1 MDIEGEIK
9 REEKVISEAERV
21 LGDMPEFSQL
31 NGVVNKINSI
41 AAEVPDSK
49 IDILSAEECLCK
61 INGVI
66 NGTNRSEI
74 VDSGEVIGLYVMGG
88 ADYVAPNNMI
98 RNEIAE
104 NYLDSI
110 NAEIDKNKKAE
121 LAYYAIINM
130 HLFNDGNGRTARAIY
145 LMMKNG
151 EIGEEDNAF
160 LQHGKDEKGSI
171 DFENDNNIEPSWRVN
186 AYALLKTCA
195 DEIKNG
201 KLPKWMDSF
210 MEENGLF
217 SVQTYGQPE
226 QTELSDM
233 GLNEDERK
241 VLRDIFDDSNLA
253 GYATAELLFED
264 GVAKELFEKNIIPVL
279 DLGIDYKKLSFTHLK
294 TNNEKYNSVFGSMTA
309 EKYRRL
315 IAIYNNLKIKQNREV
330 IKVVQSW

>member
-1 MDIEGEIK
+1 MGIEGEIK
-9 REEKVISEAERV
+9 REEKVVSETERV
-21 LGDMPEFSQL
+21 LGGMPEFSQL
-31 NGVVNKINSI
+31 NGIVNKTNSI
-41 AAEVPDSK
+41 AAEIPDSK

-66 NGTNRSEI
+66 NGIDRSEI
-74 VDSGEVIGLYVMGG
+74 VDSGEVIGAGFG
-88 ADYVAPNNMI
+88 EADYVAPNNMI
-98 RNEIAE
+98 RNEIAK
-104 NYLDSI
+104 NYLDGI
-110 NAEIDKNKKAE
+110 NAEKDKNKKAE

-130 HLFNDGNGRTARAIY
+130 HLFSDGNGRTARAIY

-151 EIGEEDNAF
+151 KVGEEDDAF
-160 LQHGKDEKGSI
+160 LQHGKDGKGSI
-171 DFENDNNIEPSWRVN
+171 NFENDNNIEPSWRVN

-210 MEENGLF
+210 IEENGLF
-217 SVQTYGQPE
+217 SIKTYGQPE

-241 VLRDIFDDSNLA
+241 VLRDIFDDSYLA

-264 GVAKELFEKNIIPVL
+264 GAAKELFEKNMIDPG
-279 DLGIDYKKLSFTHLK
+279 LGIDYKRLSFTHLK
-294 TNNEKYNSVFGSMTA
+294 TNNEKYNSVFGSITA

-315 IAIYNNLKIKQNREV
+315 IDIYNNLKIKQNREV
-330 IKVVQSW
+330 IKVVQS

>member
-1 MDIEGEIK
+1 MSIEGEIK
-9 REEKVISEAERV
+9 REEKVVSEAERV
-21 LGDMPEFSQL
+21 LGGMPEFSQL
-31 NGVVNKINSI
+31 NGIVNKINSI

-74 VDSGEVIGLYVMGG
+74 VDSGEVVGAGFGG
-88 ADYVAPNNMI
+88 ADYVAPNNII

-151 EIGEEDNAF
+151 KVGEGDNAF
-160 LQHGKDEKGSI
+160 LQHSKDGKGSI
-171 DFENDNNIEPSWRVN
+171 DFENDNNIKPSWEVN
-186 AYALLKTCA
+186 AYALLETCV

-210 MEENGLF
+210 MKENGLF
-217 SVQTYGQPE
+217 SIQTFGQPE

-233 GLNEDERK
+233 ELNEDERK
-241 VLRDIFDDSNLA
+241 VLRDIFDDDCLA
-253 GYATAELLFED
+253 GYATAELLFEN
-264 GVAKELFEKNIIPVL
+264 GVVKELFEKNIIDPV
-279 DLGIDYKKLSFTHLK
+279 LGIDHKRLSFTHLK
-294 TNNEKYNSVFGSMTA
+294 TNSEKYNSVFGSMTA

-315 IAIYNNLKIKQNREV
+315 IAIYNNLKIKQNKEV